1 MECGALM
8 RFVSRHAHVVPVIVE
23 STGGLTPHLLA
34 HIGHLARRARGEKGA
49 KTQGRDRTVY
59 GKSRTSARSFF
70 IHHTQR
76 IALAAV
82 LFDARALRRAVQDRR
97 SALMAAARPEGAD
110 RTSGGSGVAAA

>member
-1 MECGALM
+1 MKSGSSDASAAL
-8 RFVSRHAHVVPVIVE
+8 VPLHRDALTQAQQAYDEARLPYNFPVNFCF
-23 STGGLTPHLLA
+23 SPDGTGLMA
-34 HIGHLARRARGEKGA
+34 
-49 KTQGRDRTVY
+49 DTVK

-110 RTSGGSGVAAA
+110 RTSGGSGLAAA